1 MIHTLNMTFFTLTWG
16 TTPMD
21 KSILQ
26 ILQFATKIRIHHRFF
41 CGDNFTSKNFRELYL
56 VELLFNIKQGYSLQP
71 KTLLS
76 SITYDFMRVF
86 WKSSTENFEKLSK
99 KTYVAEYVIELHEYS
114 LQPTTGLIHS
124 VSAKKGKD
132 VLKFRKSK
140 KSLCETVPF
149 F

>member
-1 MIHTLNMTFFTLTWG
+1 MITFFLLRKCAVLLKKAACKFAVKRGSAFQIPTQSKSSMRVFFPKIVKLKTMIHTLNMTFFTLTWG

-86 WKSSTENFEKLSK
+86 
-99 KTYVAEYVIELHEYS
+99 
-114 LQPTTGLIHS
+114 
-124 VSAKKGKD
+124 
-132 VLKFRKSK
+132 
-140 KSLCETVPF
+140 
-149 F
+149 